1 MDCYSFTVK
10 NSDHFN
16 FTDYSIYPV
25 PSVQALL
32 GSIDGAKTIE
42 IMNVMVLNFFDKYL
56 KEKDDIDLMKK
67 AEWFSEIE
75 AVTNQ

>member
-1 MDCYSFTVK
+1 
-10 NSDHFN
+10 
-16 FTDYSIYPV
+16 
-25 PSVQALL
+25 
-32 GSIDGAKTIE
+32 
-42 IMNVMVLNFFDKYL
+42 MVLNFFDKYL